1 MRTEVTSARLRA
13 RSAQAHSDA
22 SPDGC
27 GRCSRSS
34 CDGAPDRI
42 PAVGAFRPARRVRRS
57 RCALSVDRL
66 PFAPGRVTHLMP
78 TATALRAAADS
89 DTGLHRDVNEDRV
102 HVDLTRGL
110 FLVIDGVGGHPAG
123 GTAADLALTTMRSRL
138 ERETGTIADRAREAI
153 ALANNEIHGAAEV
166 RPEWNGMACVLT
178 LVIVDDG
185 CAVVGHVGD
194 TRLYKLRHD
203 RIDKI
208 TRDHSPVGEREDANE
223 LSELEAMH
231 HPRRNEVYRDVGSDP
246 HQPDDPDFIDVCEI
260 AFEPDAALLLC
271 SDGLTDLVDSSA
283 LYDIIRRCAGQP
295 DLVVKELIGA
305 ANAAGGKDN
314 VSAVYVEGERFAS
327 MACREARAGGEIA
340 RLGLASPAVVED
352 RRTNAPRRAAGV
364 AIALAAA
371 AIATAFLRP
380 WPLGAVFQ
388 RTSPAPAEV
397 PARTIAVGAGESIAA
412 AVERAT
418 AGSVVLVEPGEYRE
432 TLALKNDV
440 RIVSRVPRAATI
452 RLSGTA
458 SESDAAVVVAGV
470 SGAEIAGFRIVGDA
484 ATPLGTGVLIRGAQA
499 SLVDIEVTGAVHAAI
514 VIDGMSLATILA
526 SDIHDNPGAALT
538 IRSASARMGHNVFMR
553 NGTSERVRR
562 SFIVDEGADPL
573 FTGNIFQDVS
583 RDAIGDPGDGAR
595 ARFGG
600 DNWFADAQDVRSP
613 SAVMPRVRRGR

>member
-1 MRTEVTSARLRA
+1 
-13 RSAQAHSDA
+13 
-22 SPDGC
+22 
-27 GRCSRSS
+27 
-34 CDGAPDRI
+34 
-42 PAVGAFRPARRVRRS
+42 
-57 RCALSVDRL
+57 
-66 PFAPGRVTHLMP
+66 MP

-89 DTGLHRDVNEDRV
+89 DAGLHRDVNEDRI

-110 FLVIDGVGGHPAG
+110 FLVIDGVGGHAAG

-153 ALANNEIHGAAEV
+153 ALANNEIHRAAELH
-166 RPEWNGMACVLT
+166 PEWNGMACVLT

-208 TRDHSPVGEREDANE
+208 TRDHSPVGEREDSNE

-283 LYDIIRRCAGQP
+283 LSDIIRRFAGQP

-305 ANAAGGKDN
+305 ANIAGGKDN

-327 MACREARAGGEIA
+327 TTCPEPRALAEIT
-340 RLGLASPAVVED
+340 RRGLGSPMIVED
-352 RRTNAPRRAAGV
+352 HQTDRSPRARRTIMSRRTAAAV
-364 AIALAAA
+364 IVLAAA
-371 AIATAFLRP
+371 AIAAALLRP
-380 WPLGAVFQ
+380 WPHVRMFQGTSTTPSEAPGA
-388 RTSPAPAEV
+388 
-397 PARTIAVGAGESIAA
+397 TITVGPGESITS

-432 TLALKNDV
+432 TLTLKNNV

-458 SESDAAVVVAGV
+458 SEGDAAVVVVGV
-470 SGAEIAGFRIVGDA
+470 AGAELAGFRIVGDA
-484 ATPLGTGVLIRGAQA
+484 ATPLGTGVLIRDSQA
-499 SLVDIEVTGAVHAAI
+499 SLVDIEVTGAVNAAI
-514 VIDGMSLATILA
+514 VIDGISFATVLA
-526 SDIHDNPGAALT
+526 SDVHDNPGVALT
-538 IRSASARMGHNVFMR
+538 IRSASPRIAHNVFMR
-553 NGTSERVRR
+553 NGTSERVHR
-562 SFIVDEGADPL
+562 SFIIEEGADPH
-573 FTGNIFQDVS
+573 FTGNIFHDVR
-583 RDAIGDPGDGAR
+583 RDALGDPSDGGR
-595 ARFGG
+595 ERFGG
-600 DNWFADAQDVRSP
+600 DNWFADAQDVRSS
-613 SAVMPRVRRGR
+613 SATVPRGQRGR